1 MSEIIYCNK
10 CYRNIEVED
19 YTNDYSEH
27 EQEATLAVVECS
39 RCKHKNAIYWETTV
53 EFYSRDADND
63 DIDIHNDRWW
73 EELELN
79 KE

>member
-10 CYRNIEVED
+10 CDGCIDVED
-19 YTNDYSEH
+19 YTNDYFEH
-27 EQEATLAVVECS
+27 EHEATLAVVECP
-39 RCKHKNAIYWETTV
+39 RCKHKNAVYWEATV

-63 DIDIHNDRWW
+63 EIKNHNEIWG

-79 KE
+79 QD